1 MDKEHGSKTNAAP
14 VRLADR
20 FAASSKF
27 RDLFSYGMDLVE
39 ETAGFLDSDGREA
52 ARRLPKTAAAV
63 YGAESMR
70 LTTRLMQ
77 LASWLLLQRA
87 VGEGEMT
94 TEQVITEK
102 KNIKLHQLNTHIG
115 GAGWDELPP
124 EFVDLVERSVSLQKR
139 IQRLDA
145 EIYGGRG
152 TQDGGSDGD
161 GNMSISK
168 PAPVNHV
175 ASQHALL
182 ETAFDR
188 RFED

>member
-1 MDKEHGSKTNAAP
+1 MDKEHGSKTSVTP
-14 VRLADR
+14 VRLADH

-52 ARRLPKTAAAV
+52 ARHLPKTAATV

-94 TEQVITEK
+94 TEQVISEK

-115 GAGWDELPP
+115 GAGWDDLPP
-124 EFVDLVERSVSLQKR
+124 EFVDLVERSVSLQQR

-145 EIYGGRG
+145 EIYGSVSSG
-152 TQDGGSDGD
+152 DGD
-161 GNMSISK
+161 GESNTSTNEP
-168 PAPVNHV
+168 PAANHV

-188 RFED
+188 RFQD

>member
-1 MDKEHGSKTNAAP
+1 MDKEHSSKSSDTT
-14 VRLADR
+14 VRLVDH

-39 ETAGFLDSDGREA
+39 ETAAFLDSDGREA
-52 ARRLPKTAAAV
+52 ARHLSKTASAV
-63 YGAESMR
+63 YGTESMR

-94 TEQVITEK
+94 SEQVIAEK
-102 KNIKLHQLNTHIG
+102 KNIKLQQLSTHIG
-115 GAGWDELPP
+115 GAGWDELP
-124 EFVDLVERSVSLQKR
+124 ETFIDLVERSVALQNR

-145 EIYGGRG
+145 EIYGSAAG
-152 TQDGGSDGD
+152 TEDQASP
-161 GNMSISK
+161 N
-168 PAPVNHV
+168 PV

-188 RFED
+188 RFQS